1 MQMTAA
7 DDLPQ
12 LLPRLRP
19 KLWAFAL
26 RLCSDR
32 HDAEDLLQRTCL
44 RALERP
50 HQLRPNTTPLS
61 WMFSIMHTTW
71 INELRA
77 RKIRSRCRAEWNDV
91 LLDTVAD
98 PVTPTPEQN
107 MITGQ
112 IIEAV
117 GRLPEAQRIVMILI
131 AFEGLSYSDAAA
143 TLGVPIGTVMSRL
156 SRARQTLASTPFSV
170 GSLRTMVGK

>member
-1 MQMTAA
+1 MQMTAG
-7 DDLPQ
+7 DELPH

-19 KLWAFAL
+19 KLLAFAL

>member
-1 MQMTAA
+1 MTAA

-19 KLWAFAL
+19 KLWAFAM

-77 RKIRSRCRAEWNDV
+77 RKIRGRCRVEWNDL

-107 MITGQ
+107 VMTGQ

-117 GRLPEAQRIVMILI
+117 KRLPEAQRTVMILVV
-131 AFEGLSYSDAAA
+131 FEGLSYSDAAEK
-143 TLGVPIGTVMSRL
+143 LGVPIGTVMSRL
-156 SRARQTLASTPFSV
+156 SRARQALAGTSIPV
-170 GSLRTMVGK
+170 GSLRTVVEK

>member
-1 MQMTAA
+1 MQMTAG
-7 DDLPQ
+7 DDLPH

-19 KLWAFAL
+19 KLWTFAL

-77 RKIRSRCRAEWNDV
+77 RKIRSRCRVEWNDV

-98 PVTPTPEQN
+98 AVTPTPEQN

-117 GRLPEAQRIVMILI
+117 GRLSEAQRIVMILI
-131 AFEGLSYSDAAA
+131 AFEGLSYNDAAE

-170 GSLRTMVGK
+170 GSVRTVVGK

>member
-1 MQMTAA
+1 MTAG
-7 DDLPQ
+7 DELPH

-19 KLWAFAL
+19 KLLAFAL

>member
-1 MQMTAA
+1 MQMTAG
-7 DDLPQ
+7 DDLPH

-19 KLWAFAL
+19 KLWTFAL
-26 RLCSDR
+26 RFCSDR

-77 RKIRSRCRAEWNDV
+77 RKIRSRCRVEWNDV
-91 LLDTVAD
+91 PLDTVAD
-98 PVTPTPEQN
+98 AVTPTPEQN

-117 GRLPEAQRIVMILI
+117 GRLSEAQRIVMILI
-131 AFEGLSYSDAAA
+131 AFEGLSYNDAAE

-170 GSLRTMVGK
+170 GSVRTVVGK

>member
-1 MQMTAA
+1 MQMTAG
-7 DDLPQ
+7 DELPH

-19 KLWAFAL
+19 KLLAFAL

-50 HQLRPNTTPLS
+50 HPNTTPLS

>member
-1 MQMTAA
+1 MQMTAG
-7 DDLPQ
+7 DELPH

-19 KLWAFAL
+19 KLLAFAL

-107 MITGQ
+107 MITGYPK
-112 IIEAV
+112 
-117 GRLPEAQRIVMILI
+117 RN
-131 AFEGLSYSDAAA
+131 GLS
-143 TLGVPIGTVMSRL
+143 
-156 SRARQTLASTPFSV
+156 
-170 GSLRTMVGK
+170 

>member
-77 RKIRSRCRAEWNDV
+77 RKIRGRCRVEWNDV
-91 LLDTVAD
+91 ILDTVAD
-98 PVTPTPEQN
+98 PLTPTPEQN
-107 MITGQ
+107 MMTGQ

-117 GRLPEAQRIVMILI
+117 ERRCCRGARCSHRDCHESAIARTSNLGERLYSLAKPSNGGREM
-131 AFEGLSYSDAAA
+131 
-143 TLGVPIGTVMSRL
+143 
-156 SRARQTLASTPFSV
+156 
-170 GSLRTMVGK
+170 SLREQQINAGRV

>member
-1 MQMTAA
+1 MLMTAA
-7 DDLPQ
+7 DDLLH

-50 HQLRPNTTPLS
+50 HQLRPDTTPLS

-77 RKIRSRCRAEWNDV
+77 RKIRSRCRVEWNDV
-91 LLDTVAD
+91 LLETVAD
-98 PVTPTPEQN
+98 AVTPTPEQN
-107 MITGQ
+107 MMVGQ

-117 GRLPEAQRIVMILI
+117 ERLPEAQRTVMLLVV
-131 AFEGLSYSDAAA
+131 FEGLSYSDTAQA
-143 TLGVPIGTVMSRL
+143 LGVPIGTVMSRL
-156 SRARQTLASTPFSV
+156 SRARQTLTNTSV
-170 GSLRTMVGK
+170 PLENLRVVVRK

>member
-1 MQMTAA
+1 MNVS
-7 DDLPQ
+7 DDLPH
-12 LLPRLRP
+12 LLPRLQP

-26 RLCSDR
+26 RLCTDR

-50 HQLRPNTTPLS
+50 HQLRPDTTPLS

-77 RKIRSRCRAEWNDV
+77 RKIRSHRRVDWNDM
-91 LLDTVAD
+91 LLDTIAD
-98 PVTPTPEQN
+98 PLAPTPEQN
-107 MITGQ
+107 AMTGQ

-117 GRLPEAQRIVMILI
+117 DRLPEAQRTVMVLVV
-131 AFEGLSYSDAAA
+131 FEGLSYSDAAQA
-143 TLGVPIGTVMSRL
+143 LGVPIGTIMSRL
-156 SRARQTLASTPFSV
+156 SRARQTLVNSSSPL
-170 GSLRTMVGK
+170 GSIRTVVEK